1 VIVGRDISERRRLE
15 AQLLHAQK
23 MESVG
28 QLAGGVAHDFNNLL
42 TAISGYADLARAT
55 LQPVDAAQ
63 GDLEEIQKAVQRAS
77 GLTRQLLAF
86 ARKQVIAPRIL
97 NLNDLI
103 IDVGKLLRRL
113 IGEDIHLVTHTALN
127 LGAVTADPHQIEQL
141 LVNLAVNARDAMPDG
156 GALTIETANTTLNA
170 LDVSAQVGMVAGPYV
185 QLVVSDTGVGMDAE
199 VKQHL
204 FEPFFTTKG
213 VGKGTGLGLATC
225 YGIVRQHGGH
235 IAITSEAGRGAS
247 VRIVLPRVD
256 DLPAERAATDTA
268 IAQPVAQ
275 GAETILLVEDEATLR
290 TLAAR
295 VLRACGYIVLET
307 IDGVDALQTAQAYA
321 APIDLLLTDVV
332 MPHMGGPALVA
343 QLAVARPSLKVLFI
357 SGYTDN
363 MFVDRGQ
370 LDPGINLLQKPFTSA
385 ALARKVREILDA

>member
-1 VIVGRDISERRRLE
+1 L
-15 AQLLHAQK
+15 
-23 MESVG
+23 
-28 QLAGGVAHDFNNLL
+28 F
-42 TAISGYADLARAT
+42 TSGYTELARAT
-55 LQPVDAAQ
+55 IQPDDAAQ

-113 IGEDIHLVTHTALN
+113 IGEDIHLVTHTAPD
-127 LGAVTADPHQIEQL
+127 LGYVTADPHQIEQL
-141 LVNLAVNARDAMPDG
+141 LVNLAVNARDAMLSG
-156 GALTIETANTTLNA
+156 GTLTIETANTTLDA
-170 LDVSAQVGMVAGPYV
+170 LDASAQAGMVAGPYV
-185 QLVVSDTGVGMDAE
+185 LLAVSDTGVGMDAE

-225 YGIVRQHGGH
+225 YGIVRQHGGQ
-235 IAITSEAGRGAS
+235 IAITSEAGHGTT
-247 VRIVLPRVD
+247 VRIVLPRSD
-256 DLPAERAATDTA
+256 DPPTVRAVLDSAA
-268 IAQPVAQ
+268 AQALAQ
-275 GAETILLVEDEATLR
+275 GTETILLVEDETTVR

-295 VLRACGYIVLET
+295 VLHACGYTVLEAT
-307 IDGVDALQTAQAYA
+307 DGVDALRKVQAYG
-321 APIDLLLTDVV
+321 APIDLLITDVV

-343 QLAVARPSLKVLFI
+343 QLAVVRPGLKVLFT

-363 MFVDRGQ
+363 MLVNHGQ
-370 LDPGINLLQKPFTSA
+370 LDPGINLLQKPFSSA